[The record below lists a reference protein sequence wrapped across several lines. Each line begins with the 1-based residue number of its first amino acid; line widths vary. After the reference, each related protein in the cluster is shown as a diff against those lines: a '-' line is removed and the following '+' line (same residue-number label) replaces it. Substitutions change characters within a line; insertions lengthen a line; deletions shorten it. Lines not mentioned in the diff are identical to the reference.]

1 MSKIKRPSK
10 VATKP
15 APQDKLLLTP
25 EQQAVGIALAGS
37 SIVTPLLLAL
47 LDKVLTLDEIQ
58 TICGRAK
65 AIAGNFSDLP
75 EGKFALA
82 CLEDF
87 LLARDPVSQDTNSLA
102 PDLVPWDQPA
112 SAERPEDI
120 TAS

>member
-10 VATKP
+10 VAAKP
-15 APQDKLLLTP
+15 APQDKSQLTP
-25 EQQAVGIALAGS
+25 EQQAIGIALAGS

-65 AIAGNFSDLP
+65 AIAGNFGDLP
-75 EGKFALA
+75 EGQFALA

-87 LLARDPVSQDTNSLA
+87 LLARDPVSRDTNSLA
-102 PDLVPWDQPA
+102 PDLVPSDQPA
-112 SAERPEDI
+112 SVERPEDV